1 MVFEDQYNFESLVNE
16 TEELVVAEIGRQ
28 LPEYPDLCTCSECIL
43 DVAAYALNRVPD
55 IGYLYSIRCTYTAE
69 SAAPIFGRSAELLP
83 MASSRLEP
91 IPLTTEANPAGR
103 RQSCPRSIIEEVNI

>member
-43 DVAAYALNRVPD
+43 DVAAYALNRVRPRYRVSLLD
-55 IGYLYSIRCTYTAE
+55 TVYVHSRE
-69 SAAPIFGRSAELLP
+69 RSAYLREIRRAVTDGILKV
-83 MASSRLEP
+83 R
-91 IPLTTEANPAGR
+91 TNP
-103 RQSCPRSIIEEVNI
+103 PHD